1 MKNKISVV
9 MVCKNS
15 EDTIELSLNS
25 FLNQS
30 LKHKEL
36 IVIDGGSTDNTVNLI
51 KKYKNINYFE
61 VTPGL
66 GLYASINYAIKMS
79 TGNIIGILHSDDIFF
94 SKNILTNIS
103 NEFSEDIDAI
113 YSNIKFTD
121 KFGEEKRSWISENLN
136 REGFQ
141 NLIFPP
147 HTGIYIKK
155 KIFEIVG
162 PYDETYKISSDQEF
176 MYKLFYLNNFNIK
189 FCDLFTIKMKLGGLS
204 TKSLKNIIIA
214 NYETLKILNKYN
226 KNVFKNLLIIMKKL
240 AYKLRQ

>member
-61 VTPGL
+61 VVPGL

-79 TGNIIGILHSDDIFF
+79 SGNIIGILHSDDIFF
-94 SKNILTNIS
+94 SKNILNSIS

-113 YSNIKFTD
+113 YSNIKFID

-136 REGFQ
+136 HKGFQ

-155 KIFEIVG
+155 K
-162 PYDETYKISSDQEF
+162 YSKSSGH
-176 MYKLFYLNNFNIK
+176 M
-189 FCDLFTIKMKLGGLS
+189 MKLTRFHL
-204 TKSLKNIIIA
+204 T
-214 NYETLKILNKYN
+214 
-226 KNVFKNLLIIMKKL
+226 KNLCINFFI
-240 AYKLRQ
+240 

>member
-1 MKNKISVV
+1 
-9 MVCKNS
+9 
-15 EDTIELSLNS
+15 
-25 FLNQS
+25 
-30 LKHKEL
+30 
-36 IVIDGGSTDNTVNLI
+36 
-51 KKYKNINYFE
+51 
-61 VTPGL
+61 
-66 GLYASINYAIKMS
+66 MS

-94 SKNILTNIS
+94 CKNILTNIS

-113 YSNIKFTD
+113 YSNIKFID

-136 REGFQ
+136 LDGFQ

-155 KIFEIVG
+155 KIFEIIG

-204 TKSLKNIIIA
+204 TKSLKNIILA

>member
-1 MKNKISVV
+1 

-15 EDTIELSLNS
+15 EETIELSLNS
-25 FLNQS
+25 FFNQN

-61 VTPGL
+61 VIPGL

-103 NEFSEDIDAI
+103 DEFSEDIDAI

-155 KIFEIVG
+155 KIFKIIG

-189 FCDLFTIKMKLGGLS
+189 FYDLFTVKMKLGGLS
-204 TKSLKNIIIA
+204 TKSLKNIILA

-226 KNVFKNLLIIMKKL
+226 KNVFKNLLIIMKKIS
-240 AYKLRQ
+240 YKLRQ